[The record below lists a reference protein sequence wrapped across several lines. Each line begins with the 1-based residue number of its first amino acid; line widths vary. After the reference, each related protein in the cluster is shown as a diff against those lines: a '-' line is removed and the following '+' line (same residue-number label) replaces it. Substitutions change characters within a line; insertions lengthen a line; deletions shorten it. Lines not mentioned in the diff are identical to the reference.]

1 MSALLLTAEQI
12 AALAEIA
19 GKFIS
24 LITEI
29 QTAGAAEA
37 DQAWRDT
44 VSEFQAAQAAWTE
57 AQVKAGTLASTGTLS
72 SDSAG
77 IPPVSSAN
85 PPTETDNAPGAVA
98 KAERVA
104 RAWST

>member
-19 GKFIS
+19 GKFIG

-29 QTAGAAEA
+29 QSAGAAEA

-44 VSEFQAAQAAWTE
+44 VSAFQAAQSEWQAAQ
-57 AQVKAGTLASTGTLS
+57 AKLGTLPNTGDVS

-77 IPPVSSAN
+77 IPPVPSADD
-85 PPTETDNAPGAVA
+85 TPGTVA

>member
-29 QTAGAAEA
+29 QSAGAAEA

-44 VSEFQAAQAAWTE
+44 VSAFQEAQSAWDTAQA
-57 AQVKAGTLASTGTLS
+57 KARTLPSAGDVSSGST
-72 SDSAG
+72 G
-77 IPPVSSAN
+77 IPPVPSEN
-85 PPTETDNAPGAVA
+85 PTPGTVA